1 VNPARLLRIDAGG
14 AMERWETLFEGS
26 LVRLWRPSYPGEK
39 GARKSLFLG
48 VICLILMREHPLHF
62 QLRRDTFLMS
72 PPRLKPT
79 AGFFGQP
86 AL

>member
-1 VNPARLLRIDAGG
+1 
-14 AMERWETLFEGS
+14 MERLETLFEDS
-26 LVRLWRPSYPGEK
+26 LVRLGGQAMP
-39 GARKSLFLG
+39 ARKAARNSFSG
-48 VICLILMREHPLHF
+48 VLCLILMREHPLHF
-62 QLRRDTFLMS
+62 QLRRDDFLMS